1 MGRSSRLACRALPRR
16 AINDMTEQTQRQQR
30 VLAVDDNAYT
40 LRLVEFTL
48 REAGFRCITAISGE
62 EALNQ
67 IETVGL
73 PDLAIVDLHMPGISG
88 FEFAHRVH
96 QYSDLPIIM
105 LTAVNHEAT
114 VVEGLEEHAEDY
126 IVKPFSPGE
135 LVARVRRVLRRIGEF
150 DFDIRPQTQIDDRL
164 LIDFPNR
171 QAIVDGRTETL
182 TPTETKLL
190 YILMRR
196 AGQTVPTDYILRRLW
211 PMEPVFEDRLHVHLH
226 RLRRKIETAQDK
238 ARPRYIVSERGS
250 GYSFR
255 VIPAVAIAE

>member
-1 MGRSSRLACRALPRR
+1 
-16 AINDMTEQTQRQQR
+16 MTERQQR
-30 VLAVDDNAYT
+30 ILAIDDNAYT

-48 REAGFRCITAISGE
+48 REAGFRVTTAISGE
-62 EALNQ
+62 EAVEQ
-67 IETVGL
+67 IETTGL

-96 QYSDLPIIM
+96 QYSDLPLIM

-135 LVARVRRVLRRIGEF
+135 LVARTRRVLRRIGEF
-150 DFDIRPQTQIDDRL
+150 AYDLEPQTRIDERL

-171 QAIVDGRTETL
+171 TAHVDGKTEAL

-190 YILMRR
+190 YILMRK
-196 AGQTVPTDYILRRLW
+196 AGSTVPTEYILRRLW

-226 RLRRKIETAQDK
+226 RLRRKIEDRKDK
-238 ARPRYIVSERGS
+238 TRPRYILSERGA

-255 VIPAVAIAE
+255 DLKTEESNADDTD

>member
-1 MGRSSRLACRALPRR
+1 
-16 AINDMTEQTQRQQR
+16 MTERQQR
-30 VLAVDDNAYT
+30 ILALDDNAYT

-48 REAGFRCITAISGE
+48 REAGFRVTTAISGE
-62 EALNQ
+62 EALEQ
-67 IETVGL
+67 IETTGL
-73 PDLAIVDLHMPGISG
+73 PDLGIVDLHMPGISG

-96 QYSDLPIIM
+96 QYSDLPLIM

-135 LVARVRRVLRRIGEF
+135 LVARTRRVLRRIGEF
-150 DFDIRPQTQIDDRL
+150 AYDLEPQTRVDERL

-171 QAIVDGRTETL
+171 TAIVEGKPEAL

-190 YILMRR
+190 YILMRK
-196 AGQTVPTDYILRRLW
+196 AGSTVPTEYILRRLW

-226 RLRRKIETAQDK
+226 RLRRKIEDRKDK
-238 ARPRYIVSERGS
+238 TRPRYILSERGA

-255 VIPAVAIAE
+255 DLNKEESSADDAG

>member
-1 MGRSSRLACRALPRR
+1 
-16 AINDMTEQTQRQQR
+16 MTERQQR
-30 VLAVDDNAYT
+30 ILAIDDNAYT

-48 REAGFRCITAISGE
+48 REAGFRIITAISGE
-62 EALNQ
+62 EALKQ
-67 IETVGL
+67 IETTGL
-73 PDLAIVDLHMPGISG
+73 PDLGIVDLHMPGISG

-96 QYSDLPIIM
+96 QYSDLPLIM

-135 LVARVRRVLRRIGEF
+135 LVARTRRVLRRIGEF
-150 DFDIRPQTQIDDRL
+150 AYDLEPQTRIDERL

-171 QAIVDGRTETL
+171 TAIVEGKGEAL

-190 YILMRR
+190 YILMRK
-196 AGQTVPTDYILRRLW
+196 AGSTVPTEYLLRRLW
-211 PMEPVFEDRLHVHLH
+211 PLEPVFEDRLHVHLH
-226 RLRRKIETAQDK
+226 RLRRKIEDRKDK
-238 ARPRYIVSERGS
+238 TRPRYILSERGA

-255 VIPAVAIAE
+255 DLHKNESATDEQG

>member
-1 MGRSSRLACRALPRR
+1 
-16 AINDMTEQTQRQQR
+16 MTERQQR
-30 VLAVDDNAYT
+30 ILAIDDNAYT

-48 REAGFRCITAISGE
+48 REAGFRVTTAISGE
-62 EALNQ
+62 EAITL
-67 IETVGL
+67 IETAGL

-96 QYSDLPIIM
+96 QYSDLPLIM
-105 LTAVNHEAT
+105 LTAVNHEGT

-135 LVARVRRVLRRIGEF
+135 LVARTKRVLRRIGEF
-150 DFDIRPQTQIDDRL
+150 AYDLEPQTRIDERL

-171 QAIVDGRTETL
+171 TAIVDGKAEAL

-190 YILMRR
+190 YILMRK
-196 AGQTVPTDYILRRLW
+196 AGRTVPTDYILRRLW

-226 RLRRKIETAQDK
+226 RLRRKIEDRKDK
-238 ARPRYIVSERGS
+238 TRPRYILSERGA

-255 VIPAVAIAE
+255 DLSKGSSQEDNELNADEHGSDG